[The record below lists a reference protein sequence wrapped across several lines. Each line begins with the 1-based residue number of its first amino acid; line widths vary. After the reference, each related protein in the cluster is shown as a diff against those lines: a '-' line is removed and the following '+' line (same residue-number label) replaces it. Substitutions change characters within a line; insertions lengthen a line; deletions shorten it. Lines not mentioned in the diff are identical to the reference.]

1 MEKALLNIGFGNT
14 VVAERVLDALCA
26 VGGFFIVLP
35 FAPLPDWMVR
45 SGLVVG
51 AAALVAVVLFV
62 VLVRRKER
70 SLDLIDRILRLV
82 PRYAEML
89 GMLHG
94 IKMPPRALALL
105 QALFPRRWRLSR
117 NESWT
122 FKE

>member
-1 MEKALLNIGFGNT
+1 VSAEEGLQPGAPGLQWPSSALAQLATGY
-14 VVAERVLDALCA
+14 
-26 VGGFFIVLP
+26 
-35 FAPLPDWMVR
+35 R
-45 SGLVVG
+45 S
-51 AAALVAVVLFV
+51 
-62 VLVRRKER
+62 
-70 SLDLIDRILRLV
+70 
-82 PRYAEML
+82 AEML